1 MSKRLPYYQ
10 SEPAEYLAGDIMF
23 CSYGAQGVFTIIR
36 ALYWQKDCSLTL
48 DQAKRRI
55 TDADSYFDE
64 LINEKIIKIN
74 GNNINITFLDNQ
86 FNDASKKSTT
96 NSSNGKKGA
105 EKRWGKNSENGES
118 IATPLIGYSE
128 SIALKEDNIKEEEI
142 KEKEEIK
149 ETASPFSFYNSLIN
163 AGGNVQLV
171 SDWLKVRKNKK
182 ATNTQTAY
190 DSFLKE
196 VVKSKLTIN
205 QVLTKCVENSWS
217 GFKSEW
223 QPTISTTKTLNDFHY
238 NANGTMKGV
247 L

>member
-55 TDADSYFDE
+55 TNADSYFDE

-105 EKRWGKNSENGES
+105 EARWGKNSENGEI
-118 IATPLIGYSE
+118 IATPLIRHSE
-128 SIALKEDNIKEEEI
+128 SIALREDNIKEEEI
-142 KEKEEIK
+142 KEIKEIK
-149 ETASPFSFYNSLIN
+149 EKTASPFSFYNSLIN
-163 AGGNVQLV
+163 SGGEIQLV
-171 SDWLKVRKNKK
+171 SDWLKVRKNKRL
-182 ATNTQTAY
+182 TNTQTAY
-190 DSFLKE
+190 ENFLKE
-196 VVKSKLTIN
+196 VEKSKLTLN
-205 QVLTKCVENSWS
+205 QVLTKCVENSWG

-223 QPTISTTKTLNDFHY
+223 QPTVTKTLNDFHY
-238 NANGTMKGV
+238 NSNGTMRGV